1 MKLTKK
7 ELDSKL
13 DSIVNCEVFARAL
26 KFKAL
31 QHTYSHLNCILIQS
45 QRENI
50 TYVLPFKKWNAL
62 GISVLKGEKGLAII
76 VPRFRKV
83 DKPDG
88 SKDDELVGFATGH
101 VFDVSQTD
109 APPDF
114 LIAHLNRDF
123 PGYPPLVDLSPVPVV
138 ERPLRKG
145 LSGYFDPKELAIT
158 ISSIQSEADRALT
171 LLHETGH
178 YLVWKNNLELP
189 KELEEVIVESSAF
202 IAASKFGLDATAPS
216 AGYIAGYINKAEDL
230 RKASKVI
237 DKISNGLLKTYVR
250 SEEYAENN
258 C

>member
-31 QHTYSHLNCILIQS
+31 QHNYSHLNCILIQS

-62 GISVLKGEKGLAII
+62 GVSVLKGERGLAII

-83 DKPDG
+83 NKSDG

-114 LIAHLNRDF
+114 LITHLNRDF
-123 PGYPPLVDLSPVPVV
+123 PGYQNLVDLSPIPVI

-145 LSGYFDPKELAIT
+145 LSGYFDPNELTIT
-158 ISSIQSEADRALT
+158 ISSVQSEADRALT

-178 YLVWKNNLELP
+178 YLVWKNKLEIP
-189 KELEEVIVESSAF
+189 KELEEVIVECSAF

-216 AGYIAGYINKAEDL
+216 AGYIAGYISNTEDL

-237 DKISNGLLKTYVR
+237 DKISNGLLKTYER
-250 SEEYAENN
+250 SETYAESNS
-258 C
+258 

>member
-13 DSIVNCEVFARAL
+13 DSIVNCEAFARAL

-31 QHTYSHLNCILIQS
+31 QHSYSHLNCILIQS
-45 QRENI
+45 QRSNV

-62 GISVLKGEKGLAII
+62 GVSVQKGEKGLAII

-88 SKDDELVGFATGH
+88 TKDDELVGFATGH
-101 VFDVSQTD
+101 VFDISQTD

-123 PGYPPLVDLSPVPVV
+123 PGYQSLIELSPVPVI

-145 LSGYFDPKELAIT
+145 LSGYFDSKELAIT
-158 ISSIQSEADRALT
+158 ISSSLSEADKALT

-178 YLVWKNNLELP
+178 YLVWKNKLELP
-189 KELEEVIVESSAF
+189 RELEEVMVECSAF

-216 AGYIAGYINKAEDL
+216 AGYIAGYLHNTEDL
-230 RKASKVI
+230 RKVSKVI
-237 DKISNGLLKTYVR
+237 DKISNGLLNMYER
-250 SEEYAENN
+250 SEEYAESGS
-258 C
+258 

>member
-7 ELDSKL
+7 ELDTKL
-13 DSIVNCEVFARAL
+13 DSIVNCEAFTRAL

-31 QHTYSHLNCILIQS
+31 QHNYSHLNCILIQS
-45 QRENI
+45 QRENV

-88 SKDDELVGFATGH
+88 TKDDELVGFATGH

-114 LIAHLNRDF
+114 LVSHMNKDF
-123 PGYPPLVDLSPVPVV
+123 PGYQSLLEFSPVPVI

-145 LSGYFDPKELAIT
+145 LSGYFDSKEFAIA
-158 ISSIQSEADRALT
+158 ISSSQSEADRALT

-178 YLVWKNNLELP
+178 YLIWKNKLELP
-189 KELEEVIVESSAF
+189 RELEEVIVECSAF

-216 AGYIAGYINKAEDL
+216 AGYIAGYINNTEDL

-237 DKISNGLLKTYVR
+237 DKISNSLLKTYER
-250 SEEYAENN
+250 SEEYAESGS
-258 C
+258 

>member
-13 DSIVNCEVFARAL
+13 NSIVNCEAFARAL
-26 KFKAL
+26 KFKVL
-31 QHTYSHLNCILIQS
+31 QHNYSHLNCILIQS
-45 QRENI
+45 QRQNV

-88 SKDDELVGFATGH
+88 TRDDELVGFATGH

-114 LIAHLNRDF
+114 LIARLNNDF
-123 PGYPPLVDLSPVPVV
+123 PGYQNLLELAPVPVV

-145 LSGYFDPKELAIT
+145 LSGYFDSRELAIT
-158 ISSIQSEADRALT
+158 LSSSQSEADRALT

-178 YLVWKNNLELP
+178 FLVWKNKLELTR
-189 KELEEVIVESSAF
+189 ELEEVIVESSAF
-202 IAASKFGLDATAPS
+202 IAASKFGLDATVPS
-216 AGYIAGYINKAEDL
+216 AGYIAGYLHNTEDL

-237 DKISNGLLKTYVR
+237 DMISNSLLKTYER
-250 SEEYAENN
+250 SEEYAESNG
-258 C
+258 

>member
-7 ELDSKL
+7 ELDTKL

-31 QHTYSHLNCILIQS
+31 QHNYSHLNCILIQS
-45 QRENI
+45 QRQNV
-50 TYVLPFKKWNAL
+50 TYVLPFKKWNLL
-62 GISVLKGEKGLAII
+62 GISVMKGERGLAII

-88 SKDDELVGFATGH
+88 TKDDELVGFATGH

-123 PGYPPLVDLSPVPVV
+123 PGYPSLVELSPVPVI

-158 ISSIQSEADRALT
+158 LSANLSEADRTLT

-178 YLVWKNNLELP
+178 YLVWKNKLEIP
-189 KELEEVIVESSAF
+189 RELEEVIVECSAF

-216 AGYIAGYINKAEDL
+216 AGYIAGYISNTEDL
-230 RKASKVI
+230 RKASRVI
-237 DKISNGLLKTYVR
+237 DKISNGLLKMYER
-250 SEEYAENN
+250 SEEFAEYN

>member
-31 QHTYSHLNCILIQS
+31 QHNYSHLNCILIQS
-45 QRENI
+45 QRENV

-101 VFDVSQTD
+101 VFDISQTD

-123 PGYPPLVDLSPVPVV
+123 PGYQNLVELSPIPVA

-145 LSGYFDPKELAIT
+145 LSGYFDSKELTIT
-158 ISSIQSEADRALT
+158 ISGNLSEADKALT

-178 YLVWKNNLELP
+178 YLVWKDKLELLP
-189 KELEEVIVESSAF
+189 EIEEVIVECSAF
-202 IAASKFGLDATAPS
+202 IAASKFGIDATAPS
-216 AGYIAGYINKAEDL
+216 AGYIAGYLHNTEDL

-237 DKISNGLLKTYVR
+237 DKISNELLKTYER
-250 SEEYAENN
+250 SEEYAESGS
-258 C
+258 